1 MIHIYNTCIIDY
13 ISHRYIYIYNIYILH
28 IMLYSNIPMCWIKTL
43 PVPIPMPGY
52 LDFAEESVTKTD
64 SRGSQG
70 SHGPRQKM
78 ALKLYIYIWI
88 HQVAYVDHQEIHQ
101 VITQILWKILEFD
114 ELSTTT
120 PVWSFARNADNA
132 EAKRRLWVSYPG
144 LKSLEST
151 PAHQVLGCC

>member
-1 MIHIYNTCIIDY
+1 
-13 ISHRYIYIYNIYILH
+13 
-28 IMLYSNIPMCWIKTL
+28 
-43 PVPIPMPGY
+43 MPGY

-132 EAKRRLWVSYPG
+132 EAKRRL
-144 LKSLEST
+144 
-151 PAHQVLGCC
+151 